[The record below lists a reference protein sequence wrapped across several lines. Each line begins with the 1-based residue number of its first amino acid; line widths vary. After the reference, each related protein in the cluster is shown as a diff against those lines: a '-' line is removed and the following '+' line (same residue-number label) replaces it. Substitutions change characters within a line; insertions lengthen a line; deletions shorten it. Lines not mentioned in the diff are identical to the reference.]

1 MPRKASRKQAIPY
14 TFGSLPAG
22 SYTVDVTVEGNN
34 CAAPQQQAT
43 IVAPAT
49 AIQLV
54 GRSQNNATCAYD
66 SDGAITVQ
74 VSGGTGDYSFTL
86 AGDANESVT
95 QASGQY
101 TFENLGVGAYTVN
114 VQDANSCAISQQ
126 AFEITSFPTPVSNYS
141 LTGTSICVGE
151 IATIAMGGSE
161 STANYQLRLESNN
174 TPVGPLVPGTGN
186 PIDLTASPTFTT
198 EYNVLAIDKFS
209 GCEAELSNRV
219 TVSVNELPAAI
230 ISYGTPN
237 VPPSFT
243 EQVAISTS
251 AIEAWSVYSTDID
264 GDGHMDVLY
273 ASNDGK
279 IAWYKNTDGAGTFG
293 AEQTI
298 STNVIVAFSV
308 YAIDIDGDNDMDVL
322 SASYRDNK
330 IAWYENT
337 DGAGTFGAQ
346 QEISTSAFGAA
357 SVFSADLDGDGD
369 MDVLSA
375 SLTDDK
381 IAWYENDGAGTFGA
395 QQEISTSANGAISV
409 FSADLDGDGDM
420 DVLSAS
426 VLDDKIAWYENDGAG
441 TFGAQQEISTSANG
455 ATSVFSADLDGDG
468 DMDVLSASQSDD
480 KIAWYENDG
489 AGTFGAQQEISTS
502 ADGAR
507 SVFSADLDGD
517 GDMDVLSASLNDDK
531 ITWYE
536 NDGAG
541 TFGAQQVISTAALG
555 AISVYATD
563 IDGDGDM
570 DVLSAS
576 VGDDKIAW
584 YKNDLLQ
591 PQCDGDIQFNEVG
604 GDAATW
610 TWTSSNPAVSFA
622 PGNTDQNPLV
632 SNIANGNTISV
643 EVSDGTC
650 TNIDSAKLYINPL
663 PNSTYEV
670 TGQAIES
677 SDPSAT
683 INVSGSE
690 NDVRYQLRLESDNTP
705 VGTPQEPGG
714 GIFAFTVDPAPANTT
729 AYNVLATNTVTGC
742 EVQLVDTA
750 IVTVDDEPLP
760 IRLLSFYV
768 RFVEQEHKV
777 QVDWV
782 TSIEINNDF
791 FTVERSV
798 NGTDWEVIATVDGAG
813 NSSTELHYS
822 IDDKDPYPGLS
833 YYRLKQTDFDGLF
846 TYSPVRTVEI
856 NSLGYSEITIYPNPT
871 FSEITIQGSEDE
883 LAQIGIWNTV
893 GQDVTT
899 LTRQVGQ
906 SDSRRVIDLSNLSP
920 GLYYIRTK
928 TTVNKV
934 QKQ

>member
-1 MPRKASRKQAIPY
+1 
-14 TFGSLPAG
+14 
-22 SYTVDVTVEGNN
+22 
-34 CAAPQQQAT
+34 
-43 IVAPAT
+43 
-49 AIQLV
+49 
-54 GRSQNNATCAYD
+54 
-66 SDGAITVQ
+66 
-74 VSGGTGDYSFTL
+74 
-86 AGDANESVT
+86 
-95 QASGQY
+95 
-101 TFENLGVGAYTVN
+101 
-114 VQDANSCAISQQ
+114 
-126 AFEITSFPTPVSNYS
+126 
-141 LTGTSICVGE
+141 
-151 IATIAMGGSE
+151 
-161 STANYQLRLESNN
+161 
-174 TPVGPLVPGTGN
+174 
-186 PIDLTASPTFTT
+186 
-198 EYNVLAIDKFS
+198 
-209 GCEAELSNRV
+209 
-219 TVSVNELPAAI
+219 
-230 ISYGTPN
+230 
-237 VPPSFT
+237 
-243 EQVAISTS
+243 
-251 AIEAWSVYSTDID
+251 
-264 GDGHMDVLY
+264 
-273 ASNDGK
+273 
-279 IAWYKNTDGAGTFG
+279 
-293 AEQTI
+293 
-298 STNVIVAFSV
+298 
-308 YAIDIDGDNDMDVL
+308 
-322 SASYRDNK
+322 
-330 IAWYENT
+330 
-337 DGAGTFGAQ
+337 
-346 QEISTSAFGAA
+346 
-357 SVFSADLDGDGD
+357 
-369 MDVLSA
+369 
-375 SLTDDK
+375 
-381 IAWYENDGAGTFGA
+381 
-395 QQEISTSANGAISV
+395 
-409 FSADLDGDGDM
+409 
-420 DVLSAS
+420 
-426 VLDDKIAWYENDGAG
+426 
-441 TFGAQQEISTSANG
+441 
-455 ATSVFSADLDGDG
+455 
-468 DMDVLSASQSDD
+468 
-480 KIAWYENDG
+480 
-489 AGTFGAQQEISTS
+489 
-502 ADGAR
+502 
-507 SVFSADLDGD
+507 
-517 GDMDVLSASLNDDK
+517 
-531 ITWYE
+531 
-536 NDGAG
+536 
-541 TFGAQQVISTAALG
+541 
-555 AISVYATD
+555 
-563 IDGDGDM
+563 
-570 DVLSAS
+570 
-576 VGDDKIAW
+576 
-584 YKNDLLQ
+584 
-591 PQCDGDIQFNEVG
+591 VG

-632 SNIANGNTISV
+632 SNIADGDEITV
-643 EVSDGTC
+643 EVSNGTC
-650 TNIDSAKLYINPL
+650 TNTASATISVNPL

-714 GIFAFTVDPAPANTT
+714 GIFAFTVDPAPASTT

-768 RFVEQEHKV
+768 RFVEKDHKV